1 MINVQVGLVGCGRW
15 GRNILRDL
23 KTIGCDV
30 TVAAK
35 SATSKSNAQAFNADR
50 IVNDIDEFA
59 SDLDGYVVAS
69 PTTEHLDAVEA
80 LLPRDKPIFVE
91 KPLSSDLERARRL
104 PENARKRVFVMHK
117 WRYHP
122 AIGLMRSLVVEQEF
136 GAPLAL
142 RSHREQWGQP
152 HQDVDAIWILAPH
165 DLSIAMH
172 LFGALPRP
180 IAAIA
185 PQGNS
190 SALIAELEDQT
201 TGARIVFEISAAKPY
216 SRREIVLTCEHAA
229 IVISDKE
236 YSKVTIFP
244 TPQGSDQA
252 DPVYRDAGTEMP
264 LLAEL
269 DAFVDHLK
277 GAPPPL
283 SAFDEEIAM
292 LEVLVQL
299 RRFAGIDPR

>member
-1 MINVQVGLVGCGRW
+1 MSRAHVGLVGCGRW
-15 GRNILRDL
+15 GRHILRDL
-23 KTIGCDV
+23 KKIGCEV
-30 TVAAK
+30 TVAGK
-35 SATSKSNAQAFNADR
+35 SAESKRNAQALYADR
-50 IVNDIDEFA
+50 IVNNIDEFA
-59 SDLDGYVVAS
+59 RDLDGYVVAS
-69 PTTEHLDAVEA
+69 PTESHLDAVEA

-91 KPLSSDLERARRL
+91 KPLSSDLGRARRL
-104 PENARKRVFVMHK
+104 PENARERVFVMHK

-122 AIGLMRSLVVEQEF
+122 AIELMRSLVLEREF

-172 LFGALPRP
+172 LFGTVPKP

-185 PQGNS
+185 LQGNS
-190 SALIAELEDQT
+190 SSLIAELEDEV
-201 TGARIVFEISAAKPY
+201 TGARIVFEISAAKPF
-216 SRREIVLTCEHAA
+216 SRREIVLTCEQAA
-229 IVISDKE
+229 IVITDE
-236 YSKVTIFP
+236 DYSKVSIFP
-244 TPQGSDQA
+244 MPPAADQC
-252 DPVYRDAGTEMP
+252 DPICRDVGNKMP

-269 DAFVDHLK
+269 GAFIDHLE

-299 RRFAGIDPR
+299 RRFAGIESR